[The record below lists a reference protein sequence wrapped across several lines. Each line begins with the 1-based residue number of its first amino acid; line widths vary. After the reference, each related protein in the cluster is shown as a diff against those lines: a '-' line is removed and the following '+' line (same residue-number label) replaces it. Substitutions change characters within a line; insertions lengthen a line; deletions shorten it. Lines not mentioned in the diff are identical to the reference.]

1 METYWWSTS
10 LWCSSLDS
18 MESNEFNGSC
28 LVTFPW
34 CSLWAEH
41 SHWLRGRQRR
51 KREPTRD
58 ILWNMPSP
66 EKWIQGWQKPHSRC
80 YLKTGSR
87 HHHSPHW
94 MDNNSLQSVKRRDSG
109 SPGPEDKDWN
119 KLHNPSFLN
128 IQKKV
133 PLYHYHRQDKWC
145 RRDGEEG
152 ERGKKGKMGNLQRF
166 VIDLSSTKKCGG
178 SQSLKR
184 HDQTWNVLI

>member
-1 METYWWSTS
+1 MIYKIIIKLNSINLPCWILRGGQRPFVSCWSNWRLRHCCLRGTEAVSWNWIVIS
-10 LWCSSLDS
+10 LTRKDQLMRGNLVMVHLLMVFIS
-18 MESNEFNGSC
+18 MATIEFNGSC

-66 EKWIQGWQKPHSRC
+66 EKLIQGWQKPHSRC

-109 SPGPEDKDWN
+109 SPGPEDKIW
-119 KLHNPSFLN
+119 
-128 IQKKV
+128 
-133 PLYHYHRQDKWC
+133 KW
-145 RRDGEEG
+145 
-152 ERGKKGKMGNLQRF
+152 F
-166 VIDLSSTKKCGG
+166 SVI
-178 SQSLKR
+178 
-184 HDQTWNVLI
+184 